1 MSDEACPASGHLMLI
16 SPERVFYAGLLGRPR
31 RRTSGAYSIY
41 VSLHG
46 QLRVTIEDG
55 QAQTGAMAFV
65 QPYVPHNVDCDSR
78 SVICLVIEPETV
90 LPTPMAVLGARI
102 AGSADGTLAERVRQ
116 AHRSLVTA
124 GRREGFTTSEFD
136 NLFFG
141 EALPARRID
150 RRIAAALARLNDI
163 TGAAVT
169 AEDCA
174 VAANLS
180 QSRFLHLFKDETGVS
195 FRALR
200 AWKRARHLLHF
211 VNSEINLAHL
221 AQDIGYP
228 DSTHFS
234 HSIRRFYGLQ
244 PRAIFSGSRD
254 LAIWRSDPHAVNAAE
269 FRQGRP

>member
-90 LPTPMAVLGARI
+90 LPMAVLGARI

-150 RRIAAALARLNDI
+150 RRITAALARLNDI